1 MVCPLA
7 LLAHPEQIVGALG
20 EAIEGFQFSPG
31 SEPQQQLLNYLK
43 RKQILLVLDNYE
55 HLLGGAPL
63 VSAILSAAPRVQVLA
78 TSRKRLNLHGETIY
92 SLGGMLFPDR
102 RTPQAALE
110 CDAGRLFL
118 GAAQRLRPEFQ
129 IVAADLTHL
138 ACICRL
144 VAGMPLG
151 LILAAAW
158 VDMLSLEQIA
168 EDIQR
173 GLDILKTET
182 RDVSE
187 RQRSIRAVFE
197 PTWGRLSA
205 VERAAFMRLTVF
217 RSGFTD
223 KATERVVGA
232 DRQTLRRLF
241 DRALVVRGA
250 DGRYHIH
257 QLLRQYGEEKLRTS
271 PEAYAAAR
279 EAHLA
284 YYAAFAA
291 RRADELRGN
300 KFYEAIAALGV
311 ELDNLLVTWEWAC
324 EHPQHHEVLWDFVF
338 CFNWFFWE
346 ENRWHEG
353 LLIPLA
359 AIPVVEHSGAP
370 AILAYLVTWYGAL
383 MCATFCE
390 GGEETLRRGVALLDG
405 LADAD
410 LRRELADLMVMA
422 GWTHG
427 GLQNFDELRHLSQR
441 AIAIAR
447 EYQWEWETAFAV
459 LLYAAAYF
467 NNWFTDS
474 ELEVRLL
481 LKEITDIAQAIG
493 NMWLLNACGLLLG
506 SLEQQEGNLVEAK
519 RLYLKSFPI

>member
-1 MVCPLA
+1 MAAFADNVLQFHAFRLA
-7 LLAHPEQIVGALG
+7 
-20 EAIEGFQFSPG
+20 
-31 SEPQQQLLNYLK
+31 QLDD
-43 RKQILLVLDNYE
+43 V
-55 HLLGGAPL
+55 
-63 VSAILSAAPRVQVLA
+63 
-78 TSRKRLNLHGETIY
+78 
-92 SLGGMLFPDR
+92 
-102 RTPQAALE
+102 
-110 CDAGRLFL
+110 LFL
-118 GAAQRLRPEFQ
+118 RHGILHF
-129 IVAADLTHL
+129 
-138 ACICRL
+138 CRVYPIFAYL
-144 VAGMPLG
+144 FGG
-151 LILAAAW
+151 
-158 VDMLSLEQIA
+158 
-168 EDIQR
+168 
-173 GLDILKTET
+173 
-182 RDVSE
+182 
-187 RQRSIRAVFE
+187 
-197 PTWGRLSA
+197 
-205 VERAAFMRLTVF
+205 
-217 RSGFTD
+217 
-223 KATERVVGA
+223 
-232 DRQTLRRLF
+232 TL
-241 DRALVVRGA
+241 VRGA

-383 MCATFCE
+383 MCATFRE

-410 LRRELADLMVMA
+410 LCRELADLMVMA

-493 NMWLLNACGLLLG
+493 NMWLLNARGLLLG

-519 RLYLKSFPI
+519 RLYLQILPYISDVANRGHTLASLALIALKQGNYIEAQDWCRQHIYLLHQSDLRFNWRMTLFRAADVLAILGEYERAAAIIACLKNHSGQQAYEGLVRFGSAYPLDELADKLAPEAYAAALARGHATDPEDMLTGLLAFFTENRENAKSDSPQGWGVAGWAWRSWRVRILLLITLMTYSAALVHVSLYSRP